1 MDNDNFSV
9 DDAVRPVDEEV
20 LTIEDAALE
29 LDVHYMTAY
38 RYVRRRALVATQVN
52 GQWQIRRED
61 LDDFIEQRDQRHA
74 KAAGSRDARRTAD
87 YHTTLRECLID
98 SDGNAA
104 FEVLQ
109 SAIDSGADMEEV
121 YLDILG
127 PVLADIGESWAR
139 GEIDISVEHRATA
152 VATRLVGQLSPRC
165 VRRGRHRGNI
175 LIGGP
180 AGERHSLALAMLGD
194 LLRLHGWDVSDLG
207 ADTPSN
213 SFVHAASSISNLVAV
228 GVSVTSDESLESA
241 AELLSTLRRAI
252 GDDLPVLVGGSAIR
266 DAKHAR
272 SLGADHFAEGA
283 RGFIAFL
290 DAQSKKPRKAG
301 AEDAAASSAK
311 KKPASSAK
319 KKTPPKK
326 SEGGTKG

>member
-1 MDNDNFSV
+1 MDNDNFSI
-9 DDAVRPVDEEV
+9 DDGVRSADDELLSVE
-20 LTIEDAALE
+20 EAASI

-38 RYVRRRALVATQVN
+38 RYVKRRSLEATQVN
-52 GQWQIRRED
+52 GQWQIRRTD
-61 LDDFIEQRDQRHA
+61 LDEFVRRREERHL
-74 KAAGSRDARRTAD
+74 KAVDSRDARRTAD
-87 YHTTLRECLID
+87 YHSALRECLIE
-98 SDGNAA
+98 SDGKAA

-109 SAIDSGADMEEV
+109 SAIDAGADMEEV

-127 PVLADIGESWAR
+127 PVLAGIGESWAR

-165 VRRGRHRGNI
+165 VRRGRRRGNV

-228 GVSVTSDESLESA
+228 GVSVTADESLDSA
-241 AELLSTLRRAI
+241 AELLSMLRRAI

-266 DAKHAR
+266 DVAHAR

-290 DAQSKKPRKAG
+290 DEQSNKRRSAS
-301 AEDAAASSAK
+301 DAPKAK
-311 KKPASSAK
+311 KKPSGGAAKPSTK
-319 KKTPPKK
+319 KKPP
-326 SEGGTKG
+326 SPDDTAN